1 MKEKIYEKLIN
12 KASFILE
19 KDDFSLEEVQILSTV
34 YMLIDNKEQYE
45 KREKEK
51 EEMDRRLKEQVF
63 NMLGGGI

>member
-12 KASFILE
+12 KASSILE

-51 EEMDRRLKEQVF
+51 EEMDRRLKEQAMKMF
-63 NMLGGGI
+63 GGGI

>member
-12 KASFILE
+12 KASSILE

-34 YMLIDNKEQYE
+34 YMLIDNKEQCE

-51 EEMDRRLKEQVF
+51 EEMDKRLKEQVF
-63 NMLGGGI
+63 SMLGGGI